1 MTQLNATSNRNKYD
15 FSALISVGL
24 ENQVH
29 GGKSSA
35 RLPHCGEFDKIN
47 NKPTTP
53 TEEAECVYQNIISYK
68 EFKNVKN

>member
-24 ENQVH
+24 ENQ
-29 GGKSSA
+29 
-35 RLPHCGEFDKIN
+35 IN